1 MNYQWQRIKKTQN
14 KKNKKMKSNIC
25 LLGTLFILFISCK
38 KEKHIE
44 VTTEEYHA
52 SIENVT
58 QIMIHDIFSPPV
70 ASRIFVYPN
79 IAAFEVIAQNS
90 KTYISLQNQIK
101 GLDSIPA
108 LDPKSGVNQPLA
120 ALIAHMEVTKQLVFS
135 ENLVEKF
142 RDSLYKKWT
151 NENSDEFEVSKEYG
165 LKVADRIKKWMG
177 KDNYKQT
184 RTLSKFSVYANEPGR
199 WQPTPP
205 AYMDAIEP
213 HWKEIRTL
221 VLDSAS
227 QFKPVPP
234 VPFSLVKSS
243 PFFKQVQEV
252 YDISL
257 DMKKK
262 GDSSDEIKM
271 AQFWDCNP
279 YVTVSQGHMMFA
291 KKKITPGAHWMGIV
305 KIASKKSKS
314 DFNKTIFAY
323 TKTSIG
329 IFEAFISCWDEKFRS
344 NVVRPETVINQNIDE
359 KWKPLLQTPPFP
371 EYTSGHS
378 VVSTSSSTIL
388 TSIFGENFSYTDDTE
403 LPYGLPNRNF
413 KSFTEASK
421 EAAMSRFYG
430 GIHYRAAIEN
440 GIIQGKKVGDLVVTK
455 LKMNK

>member
-1 MNYQWQRIKKTQN
+1 
-14 KKNKKMKSNIC
+14 MKSNIC

-44 VTTEEYHA
+44 VTTEEYHE

-79 IAAFEVIAQNS
+79 IAAFEIIAQNS
-90 KTYISLQNQIK
+90 KTYTSLQNQIK
-101 GLDSIPA
+101 GLDSIPV

-120 ALIAHMEVTKQLVFS
+120 ALIAHMEVSKQLVFS
-135 ENLVEKF
+135 EELVEKF
-142 RDSLYKKWT
+142 RDSLYKKWQD
-151 NENSDEFEVSKEYG
+151 ENSDEFEISKEYG
-165 LKVADRIKKWMG
+165 LKVADRVKKWMG

-184 RTLSKFSVYANEPGR
+184 RTLSKFSVYANQPER

-213 HWKEIRTL
+213 HWREIRTL
-221 VLDSAS
+221 VMDSAS

-234 VPFSLVKSS
+234 APFSLVKSS

-257 DMKKK
+257 EMIKK
-262 GDSSDEIKM
+262 GDSSNEIKI

-279 YVTVSQGHMMFA
+279 YVTVSQGHMVFA
-291 KKKITPGAHWMGIV
+291 KKKITPGAHWMGIT
-305 KIASKKSKS
+305 KIACKKSNA
-314 DFNKTIFAY
+314 DFNKTVYAY

-329 IFEAFISCWDEKFRS
+329 IFESFISCWDEKFRS

-388 TSIFGENFSYTDDTE
+388 TSIFGENFAYTDDTE
-403 LPYGLPNRNF
+403 LPFGLPERKY
-413 KSFTEASK
+413 KSFTEASE
-421 EAAMSRFYG
+421 EAAVSRFYG
-430 GIHYRAAIEN
+430 GIHYRASIEN
-440 GIIQGKKVGDLVVTK
+440 GGTQGKRVGDLVVTK
-455 LKMNK
+455 LKMTK

>member
-1 MNYQWQRIKKTQN
+1 
-14 KKNKKMKSNIC
+14 MKSNIC

-38 KEKHIE
+38 KEEHIE
-44 VTTEEYHA
+44 VTTEEYHE

-79 IAAFEVIAQNS
+79 IAAFEIIAQNS
-90 KTYISLQNQIK
+90 KTYTSLQNQIK
-101 GLDSIPA
+101 GLDSIPV

-120 ALIAHMEVTKQLVFS
+120 ALIAHMEVSKQLVFS
-135 ENLVEKF
+135 EELVEKF
-142 RDSLYKKWT
+142 RDSLYKKWQD
-151 NENSDEFEVSKEYG
+151 ENSDEFEISKEYG
-165 LKVADRIKKWMG
+165 LKVADRVKKWMG

-184 RTLSKFSVYANEPGR
+184 RTLSKFSVYANQPER

-213 HWKEIRTL
+213 HWREIRTL
-221 VLDSAS
+221 VMDSAS

-234 VPFSLVKSS
+234 APFSLVKSS

-257 DMKKK
+257 EMIKK
-262 GDSSDEIKM
+262 GDSSNEIKI

-279 YVTVSQGHMMFA
+279 YVTVSQGHMVFA
-291 KKKITPGAHWMGIV
+291 KKKITPGAHWMGIT
-305 KIASKKSKS
+305 KIACKKSNA
-314 DFNKTIFAY
+314 DFNKTVYAY

-329 IFEAFISCWDEKFRS
+329 IFESFISCWDEKFRS

-388 TSIFGENFSYTDDTE
+388 TSIFGENFAYTDDTE
-403 LPYGLPNRNF
+403 LPFGLPERKY
-413 KSFTEASK
+413 KSFTEASE
-421 EAAMSRFYG
+421 EAAVSRFYG
-430 GIHYRAAIEN
+430 GIHYRASIEN
-440 GIIQGKKVGDLVVTK
+440 GGTQGKRVGDLVVTK
-455 LKMNK
+455 LKMTK

>member
-1 MNYQWQRIKKTQN
+1 MNCQWQRIKKCLIKSN
-14 KKNKKMKSNIC
+14 KMKFKIYLIAAIC
-25 LLGTLFILFISCK
+25 SLLISCK

-44 VTTEEYHA
+44 VTTDEYHA
-52 SIENVT
+52 SIDNII

-79 IAAFEVIAQNS
+79 IAAYEIIAQNN
-90 KTYISLQNQIK
+90 KNYTSLQYQLK

-120 ALIAHMEVTKQLVFS
+120 ALIAHMEVSKQLVFS
-135 ENLVEKF
+135 EELVEKF
-142 RDSLYKKWT
+142 RDSLYQKWGD
-151 NENSDEFEVSKEYG
+151 ENSDEFENSKAYG
-165 LKVADRIKKWMG
+165 LKVAERFKKWMG

-184 RTLSKFSVYANEPGR
+184 RTFPKFSVFANQPGR

-205 AYMDAIEP
+205 AYMDAVEP
-213 HWKEIRTL
+213 HWSEIRTL

-227 QFKPVPP
+227 QFKPIPAL
-234 VPFSLVKSS
+234 PFSLDKNS
-243 PFFKQVQEV
+243 PFYKQIIEV
-252 YDISL
+252 YNISL

-262 GDSSDEIKM
+262 GDSCEEIKM

-279 YVTVSQGHMMFA
+279 YVSVNQGHMMFA
-291 KKKITPGAHWMGIV
+291 KKKISPGAHWMGIV
-305 KIASKKSKS
+305 KIACKKTNA
-314 DFNKTIFAY
+314 DFDKTVFAY

-329 IFEAFISCWDEKFRS
+329 MFEAFISCWDEKYRS
-344 NVVRPETVINQNIDE
+344 NVIRPETVINQHIDE
-359 KWKPLLQTPPFP
+359 NWKPALQTPPFP

-378 VVSTSSSTIL
+378 VLSTVASTIL
-388 TSIFGENFSYTDDTE
+388 TSIYGDNFSFVDNSE
-403 LPYGLPNRNF
+403 LPFGLPSRSF
-413 KSFTEASK
+413 KSFDSASK

-440 GIIQGKKVGDLVVTK
+440 GMVQGKQVGNFVVTK

>member
-1 MNYQWQRIKKTQN
+1 
-14 KKNKKMKSNIC
+14 MKSKIY
-25 LLGTLFILFISCK
+25 LLGTIIILFTSCN
-38 KEKHIE
+38 KEKTIE
-44 VTTEEYHA
+44 VTTEDYHA
-52 SIENVT
+52 AIENVT

-70 ASRIFVYPN
+70 ASRIFAYPN

-90 KTYISLQNQIK
+90 KTYSSLQHQIK
-101 GLDSIPA
+101 DLDSIPV

-120 ALIAHMEVTKQLVFS
+120 ALIAHMEVSKQLVFS

-142 RDSLYKKWT
+142 RDSLYEKWED
-151 NENSDEFEVSKEYG
+151 ENSDEFEASKEYG
-165 LKVADRIKKWMG
+165 LKVAERIKKWIG

-184 RTLSKFSVYANEPGR
+184 RTMSKFSVYANQPGR

-205 AYMDAIEP
+205 AYMDAVEP
-213 HWKEIRTL
+213 HWSEIRTL

-234 VPFSLVKSS
+234 VPFSLDKNS

-257 DMKKK
+257 EMKKK
-262 GDSSDEIKM
+262 GDSSEEIKM

-305 KIASKKSKS
+305 KIACKNSKA
-314 DFNKTIFAY
+314 DFNKTVFAY

-344 NVVRPETVINQNIDE
+344 NVVRPETIINQNIDE
-359 KWKPLLQTPPFP
+359 NWKPLLQTPPFP

-378 VVSTSSSTIL
+378 VVSTSSATIL
-388 TSIFGENFSYTDDTE
+388 TSIFGDNFAYADDTE
-403 LPYGLPNRNF
+403 LQFGLPKRNF
-413 KSFTEASK
+413 KSFIEASK